1 MSGFPNPEG
10 NRQNPRLKTK
20 SVCIF
25 TWFIYVLTRSVSAF
39 SGKKT
44 SRLLHPI
51 GSLIFADFCTLG
63 FLQHKRIWI
72 SFKFLSYFLFPLFF
86 SMKSMRFSCLALFMS
101 QNNCSWFFILLLC
114 DQQSPTLS
122 YKNEP
127 CQRSAE

>member
-86 SMKSMRFSCLALFMS
+86 LHEIHEVFLPGFVYVTKQLFLVFYFTFM
-101 QNNCSWFFILLLC
+101 
-114 DQQSPTLS
+114 
-122 YKNEP
+122 
-127 CQRSAE
+127 